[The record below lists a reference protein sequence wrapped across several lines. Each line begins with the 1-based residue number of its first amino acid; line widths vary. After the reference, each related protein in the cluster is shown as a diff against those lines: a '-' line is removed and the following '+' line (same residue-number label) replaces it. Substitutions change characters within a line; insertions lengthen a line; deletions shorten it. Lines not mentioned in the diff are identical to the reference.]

1 MATAEEPDQPNV
13 PRDSDSC
20 WICYMS
26 YEEEK
31 ENISYIFSNK
41 VWVAP
46 CKCKGTSMWVHQE
59 CLQTWIDEKQKG
71 DASHLV
77 RCHQCHTGYRYKF
90 PTLDPIATLIQ
101 ASENMVD
108 AVSPYVCFCA
118 ATATCYLL
126 MTGYGYMTL
135 VQVIGQNETAQLT
148 NDNELIVWISLPLI
162 PICLTLTKYARIE
175 DILFKYL
182 KLFIPPVMNRIL
194 GAKWYHAIWP
204 QAPRAPND
212 VATRRHISLPRAIM
226 TALLLPSIACIIGKL
241 VFFRVENNLKR
252 SLLGGATYLTLR
264 YVTKI
269 YYKYRSYQNMSHRQI
284 LNYYE

>member
-1 MATAEEPDQPNV
+1 MATKEEPEQQNV
-13 PRDSDSC
+13 PRNSDSC

-26 YEEEK
+26 YEEE
-31 ENISYIFSNK
+31 ERESYSAQR

-90 PTLDPIATLIQ
+90 PALDPIATLIL
-101 ASENMVD
+101 ASENLID
-108 AVSPYVCFCA
+108 AISPYACFCT

-126 MTGYGYMTL
+126 MTGYGYLTL
-135 VQVIGQNETAQLT
+135 IQILGQNETAQMT

-162 PICLTLTKYARIE
+162 PICLTLSKYARIE
-175 DILFKYL
+175 DILFRYSKRL
-182 KLFIPPVMNRIL
+182 IPPLMSRIL
-194 GAKWYHAIWP
+194 GAKMYHAIWP
-204 QAPRAPND
+204 QAPRAPTD
-212 VATRRHISLPRAIM
+212 MATRRHISLPRAIM
-226 TALLLPSIACIIGKL
+226 TALLLPSIACLMGKIL
-241 VFFRVENNLKR
+241 FFRVENNLKR
-252 SLLGGATYLTLR
+252 SLLGGTTYLALR
-264 YVTKI
+264 WVTKM

-284 LNYYE
+284 LNHYES